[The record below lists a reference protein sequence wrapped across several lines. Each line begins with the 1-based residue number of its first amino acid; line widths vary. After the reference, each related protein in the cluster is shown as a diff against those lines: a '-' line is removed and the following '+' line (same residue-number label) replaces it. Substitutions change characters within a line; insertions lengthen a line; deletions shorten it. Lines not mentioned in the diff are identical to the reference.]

1 LRGAD
6 EAPKLT
12 SQSVNEPTPVPTSDF
27 REYTTWDE
35 LCVLQSTLAS
45 QWQAYVTWYTWFFG
59 INLLALSW
67 IFSNQTRAGWGIFSL
82 SALMV
87 FCNFIGIGAAVTM
100 RAYHH
105 LIWKRATLLAR
116 ENPNVDSAYCWATF
130 WQISRQPELPQ
141 PCSEQLLLGCS

>member
-1 LRGAD
+1 
-6 EAPKLT
+6 
-12 SQSVNEPTPVPTSDF
+12 VPTSDF

-116 ENPNVDSAYCWATF
+116 ENPNVDVR
-130 WQISRQPELPQ
+130 I
-141 PCSEQLLLGCS
+141 LLGDFLANFTAAGTAATLLGTTAAWMFIILSH